1 MKIVCESCGA
11 KYSIADEKVA
21 GKVFKIRCKK
31 CSEVIVVRGDQGEDE
46 ATRVADVGQAAA
58 PPVEA
63 DTVWHIV
70 VNGDQQGPF
79 SPGQIGEMISAGTV
93 DWDAYVWR
101 EGFDN
106 WLPVRDVEPLVQA
119 ITNGGDAAGG
129 DAGGGG
135 GGGDMGAD
143 PFGDAAPASG
153 GLFGGGGGASAFA
166 AEPAPAPAA
175 RAARAGG
182 GDLFAQANAGSS
194 PFGGG
199 GDDDDGVVASAQ
211 SPRVSSQQAALTGQR
226 NENSVLFSL
235 ANLQALATGTPGGGG
250 SSSSSSSSQSSS
262 SQPKAGM
269 AAGEGSGL
277 IDIRALAGAGGSGG
291 GMMMGGGSAP
301 SKKESIDDLLSIGS
315 GGSPFAP
322 TLGAPMLAPAK
333 QEGGNKGLIIGVG
346 LGVVAIV
353 AMAAVVLVV
362 VLGKNNA
369 VPPPAVAAVAPP
381 VIAAPPVAPIA
392 AAPAVVVP
400 AAGTPAIV
408 PPTAGTEPAAG
419 TPERNGTAPRH
430 TGGGGTPR
438 HTGGSDTPAVG
449 GSAPAIPTGG
459 GNAGGGTTQR
469 RPPAGGNSIDD
480 LLGAALNAHPAGG
493 RPAGGGTPAPAPS
506 DAALPDQPGRDQV
519 GAALRAVQ
527 TAVGACGAGEHGMAT
542 TQITVDGS
550 SGRVTNAVVSGQ
562 FAGTPVGSCVARAA
576 RSAHFPRFRNPTFSV
591 SFPFRL

>member
-31 CSEVIVVRGDQGEDE
+31 CSEVIVVRGDQSEDE
-46 ATRVADVGQAAA
+46 ATRVADVGQVAA

-93 DWDAYVWR
+93 DWEAYVWR

-135 GGGDMGAD
+135 GSDMGAD
-143 PFGDAAPASG
+143 PFGDAAPAGG

-166 AEPAPAPAA
+166 AEPAAAPSA

-182 GDLFAQANAGSS
+182 GDLFAQADAGSS
-194 PFGGG
+194 PFGG

-277 IDIRALAGAGGSGG
+277 IDIRALAGAGGAGG

-346 LGVVAIV
+346 VGVVAIV

-369 VPPPAVAAVAPP
+369 VAPP
-381 VIAAPPVAPIA
+381 VAALVAPQVIAAAPVAPIA
-392 AAPAVVVP
+392 PVAALPAAVAVP
-400 AAGTPAIV
+400 APGTTAIV
-408 PPTAGTEPAAG
+408 PPAGTEPAAG
-419 TPERNGTAPRH
+419 TPERNGTAPRR
-430 TGGGGTPR
+430 TGGAATPR

-449 GSAPAIPTGG
+449 GSAPAIPTG
-459 GNAGGGTTQR
+459 GGGTTQR

-493 RPAGGGTPAPAPS
+493 RPAGGGTPAPTAS
-506 DAALPDQPGRDQV
+506 DTALPDQPGRDQV

-542 TQITVDGS
+542 TQITVDGA

-576 RSAHFPRFRNPTFSV
+576 RSARFPRFRNPTFSV